1 MGWGSAVDIFDTVV
15 KEVKKNLDEIEKD
28 WVSETFPKKEF
39 LVRIVEPLA
48 RELEDGDWDTQQES
62 DYFEELKW
70 DVFPDI
76 AADIE
81 EEKRLY
87 GD

>member
-1 MGWGSAVDIFDTVV
+1 MGWGSAVDIFDEVV
-15 KEVKKNLDEIEKD
+15 KHTKAMLEEIKNDYSDHISVHEMLVK
-28 WVSETFPKKEF
+28 VA
-39 LVRIVEPLA
+39 EPLA

-62 DYFEELKW
+62 IFFEELKW
-70 DVFPDI
+70 EVFPEI